1 MKNRSEYNDYYEEMK
16 QNQRLEAVENKF
28 KIIKEHLEKKLKVI
42 SNILGIGVEIDK
54 PNIDNYKINQQSQ
67 ASIVHFFDRTHETN
81 QNYKI
86 NLMRAEIPYLIN
98 LFEAIE
104 KTLKKKSLLPQD
116 KILFKELT
124 HEETD
129 IFQNFKDHS
138 RRGFLTFNEQNNQ
151 NVRIT
156 KIDNFLTKLEE
167 KLKDIKLILNSR
179 LNREITDNHDIE
191 KIVRLLEL
199 GASPSRYTIEMAL
212 IQENNELLN
221 LIIDYSEDKYLNMP
235 LSDGKTLLFK
245 SVERNNIE
253 LTRELVTR
261 GVDLNPL
268 YQNYQ
273 YTSLYPLSL
282 IFKIGDTPFSHAVEN
297 KYFDIASLLYE
308 NEAIID
314 IVNNKGNTARE
325 LIKEGTQEELEI
337 YGDYIPQSNFVSKIP
352 NIVSMQAG
360 YFFGDFFIKP
370 AIDCVNSRKHYD
382 IFIECYID
390 QFDANHA
397 FQSIKAPAITLTL
410 HYFNPTISLA
420 IKPVMNLFNAYSKGT
435 FFQDFAIFL
444 ASSAML
450 YPVIDKDPLFR
461 HYPFTYGLALS
472 IVDNLLGELVIS
484 DSNT

>member
-1 MKNRSEYNDYYEEMK
+1 MNYRSEYNDYYEEMK

-28 KIIKEHLEKKLKVI
+28 KIIKEHLENKLKVI
-42 SNILGIGVEIDK
+42 SNVLGINKKVDK
-54 PNIDNYKINQQSQ
+54 PNIDNYKIIQQSQ
-67 ASIVHFFDRTHETN
+67 ASIFHLFDRTHETN

-86 NLMRAEIPYLIN
+86 NLMNAEIQYLID

-104 KTLKKKSLLPQD
+104 GILKVPKDERLS
-116 KILFKELT
+116 EALT

-138 RRGFLTFNEQNNQ
+138 RRGFFTFNEQNNQ
-151 NVRIT
+151 NVHIT
-156 KIDNFLTKLEE
+156 KIDNFLKKLEE
-167 KLKDIKLILNSR
+167 KLKDIKLMLNYR
-179 LNREITDNHDIE
+179 LNREIKDNHDIE

-325 LIKEGTQEELEI
+325 LIKEGTQEELQI
-337 YGDYIPQSNFVSKIP
+337 YGNYIPQSNFVSKIP

-420 IKPVMNLFNAYSKGT
+420 IKPAMNLFNAYSKGT